1 MSFLVAQEVPLAAGT
16 PWNLRLTRKLESR
29 LAAATRHVNLV
40 GIGCSFSVR
49 ADTDGARG
57 GIVVSADHE
66 NYELFR
72 YSNGVARAVSRSS
85 ATIQAA
91 ARTVHALGADA
102 ANGERLSW
110 YRRYWTDET
119 SVFVEGALAGFGLSW
134 LALEFW
140 LKRSGRG
147 NRFARSRSVVLALI
161 GIVSAGAY
169 VDFGAWHFWSR
180 IHSWDTFHYYVGA
193 KYFRELSYEHL
204 YECVAI
210 ADAEE
215 APLRAQVAKR
225 AMRDLRTNVL
235 GDTASI
241 LADPDRCKAH
251 FSAARW
257 FSFKKDVAYFR
268 QALGS
273 KRWEKAQTDHGF
285 NGTPVWLLLGPGES
299 GACHGN
305 ADQRADVGWTVCC
318 SRVALR

>member
-1 MSFLVAQEVPLAAGT
+1 MPARTSTRPSQRQPLGSG
-16 PWNLRLTRKLESR
+16 PQWESR
-29 LAAATRHVNLV
+29 
-40 GIGCSFSVR
+40 
-49 ADTDGARG
+49 
-57 GIVVSADHE
+57 
-66 NYELFR
+66 
-72 YSNGVARAVSRSS
+72 
-85 ATIQAA
+85 
-91 ARTVHALGADA
+91 
-102 ANGERLSW
+102 
-110 YRRYWTDET
+110 
-119 SVFVEGALAGFGLSW
+119 LAGFGLSW

-169 VDFGAWHFWSR
+169 VNFGAWHFWSR

-285 NGTPVWLLLGPGES
+285 NGTPVWLLLGTGLASLGPATGTQIS
-299 GACHGN
+299 VLTWGGLCAARVWRC
-305 ADQRADVGWTVCC
+305 ADRVGV
-318 SRVALR
+318 RVAYGVRGNVRAGDGLSRPILLDRWILPTLGLAVLGASWRLLSEERVLAAWRVLPRVRESASGVPSVSVRRVGHAGGSGLSGTSSSAAD